1 MNNKKNLFLVVLIAI
16 FLTACGAFKPKYTD
30 SRKVPIKGAEKA
42 RKNIE
47 EGRGISLGSLGK
59 NRSTNFEFSSSNPL
73 WRASLEVLD
82 FMPLQTVDYSGGMI
96 VTDWYGEN
104 HKETIKIS
112 IRFLSNEIKTESLKI
127 IAHKKICNNNMDCRI
142 SNLNKSK
149 VIEEIH
155 RSILVKA
162 TSLQND
168 KKSKKK

>member
-73 WRASLEVLD
+73 WRASLEFFEAPEGWPVVLLCPMMELW
-82 FMPLQTVDYSGGMI
+82 FVSCILAAMSP
-96 VTDWYGEN
+96 
-104 HKETIKIS
+104 ETCS
-112 IRFLSNEIKTESLKI
+112 R
-127 IAHKKICNNNMDCRI
+127 
-142 SNLNKSK
+142 
-149 VIEEIH
+149 
-155 RSILVKA
+155 
-162 TSLQND
+162 
-168 KKSKKK
+168 